1 MARGSCDFGTVC
13 HSDGSCGIST
23 SKFISDSSRNAS
35 HFIAN
40 ILLLVKWKY
49 TINFKFLQ
57 ILVLSGELMYK
68 LSFKPIVR
76 LRAEL
81 KCRTMMNGEQFATI
95 IGTLIMHMLFAE
107 VLVILQHV
115 ITTQEPDM
123 GKEWD
128 MYGWTRSIVLA
139 LNQRLQTAQIHK
151 DGEITYVLT
160 VKMQE

>member
-1 MARGSCDFGTVC
+1 
-13 HSDGSCGIST
+13 
-23 SKFISDSSRNAS
+23 
-35 HFIAN
+35 
-40 ILLLVKWKY
+40 
-49 TINFKFLQ
+49 
-57 ILVLSGELMYK
+57 MYK

-115 ITTQEPDM
+115 ITTQEPGM

-128 MYGWTRSIVLA
+128 MYGWTRSIVLV
-139 LNQRLQTAQIHK
+139 LNQRLQTAQITK

>member
-1 MARGSCDFGTVC
+1 MYT
-13 HSDGSCGIST
+13 
-23 SKFISDSSRNAS
+23 FI
-35 HFIAN
+35 
-40 ILLLVKWKY
+40 LKLM
-49 TINFKFLQ
+49 
-57 ILVLSGELMYK
+57 VL
-68 LSFKPIVR
+68 